1 MANLV
6 EAAED
11 WSAWIDEVCAA
22 LDLDRRLVDVEEIHG
37 LTRVVAREFL
47 RPMAPVAACIWG
59 LARAS
64 HPDCDPEAQRAAV
77 VTAAREIAGVAAYD
91 AVVLAG
97 GTGRRLGGIDKA
109 RLKVDG
115 VRLLDRVLT
124 ACAGAR
130 TTVVV
135 GPVEAPDGVLVTR
148 EDPPGT
154 GPAAGI
160 VAGLDAIATPAP
172 WTLVLA
178 CDQPGAPRAAPRL
191 LTAAREHDA
200 YCLTRRDGGPE
211 WLLALYRSDALRD
224 AAQEH
229 GDPRNRSVGSLL
241 GRLDPV
247 LVAAADPADVDD
259 VDTWDDHDRW
269 TRRLQRASAPT
280 EDRAAWDLFIEHACA
295 LLDVA
300 PSRVDVDAV
309 LGMTKHV
316 AHAGA
321 RPMAAVTAH
330 LMGLAVGNGRGAS
343 EVRATLERLASSS
356 PHKPAA

>member
-1 MANLV
+1 MADLAA
-6 EAAED
+6 AAED
-11 WSAWIDEVCAA
+11 WSDWIDEACTA
-22 LDLDRRLVDVEEIHG
+22 LDVDPRLVDVEEIHG

-64 HPDCDPEAQRAAV
+64 HPDSDPEAQRAAV
-77 VTAAREIAGVAAYD
+77 VTAARDVAGVADYD

-97 GTGRRLGGIDKA
+97 GTGRRLGGVDKA
-109 RLKVDG
+109 RLEVDG

-124 ACAGAR
+124 ACVGAR

-135 GPVEAPDGVLVTR
+135 GPVDAPDGVLVTR

-160 VAGLDAIATPAP
+160 VAGLGAIATPAP

-178 CDQPGAPRAAPRL
+178 CDQPGAPRAVPQL
-191 LTAAREHDA
+191 LAAARDRDA
-200 YCLTRRDGGPE
+200 YCLARRDGGPE
-211 WLLALYRSDALRD
+211 WLLALYRSDALRR
-224 AAQEH
+224 AAEEH

-241 GRLDPV
+241 GRLEPV
-247 LVAAADPADVDD
+247 LVAAADPTDVDD
-259 VDTWDDHDRW
+259 VDTWDDHGRW

-280 EDRAAWDLFIEHACA
+280 EDRAAWGPFIERACA
-295 LLDVA
+295 LVDVA
-300 PSRVDVDAV
+300 PTRVDADAV

-330 LMGLAVGNGRGAS
+330 LLGLAVGAGRDAG

-356 PHKPAA
+356 PHKPVA